1 MKSVQL
7 IAAAFV
13 LGLVQL
19 ASAQQIGIGA
29 CPNHPVHVN
38 FDVPR
43 YLGLWYEIRRYEQ
56 VFQLGGEC
64 VTAEYSLNADGSV
77 RVFNSMV
84 VPPAQARSSD
94 IGNAV
99 IAFPDESPLEAKL
112 NVTFGTIAFV
122 APDPDIDI
130 SANYWVLGTD
140 YDSFAVVWG
149 CFGVGDTL
157 RAESAWILSRTPQ
170 LSPAALQQVQEYVNL
185 YLDEDDLRTTIQDPQ
200 FCCSVDPEVTSF
212 PPCQ

>member
-1 MKSVQL
+1 MNSIQL

-19 ASAQQIGIGA
+19 ASAQQVGIGA
-29 CPNHPVHVN
+29 CPNPPVHVN
-38 FDVPR
+38 FDVSR

-64 VTAEYSLNADGSV
+64 VTAEYSINADGSV
-77 RVFNSMV
+77 RVFNSMI

-94 IGNAV
+94 TGRAV
-99 IAFPDESPLEAKL
+99 VAFPDEVPLEAKL
-112 NVTFGTIAFV
+112 NVTFG
-122 APDPDIDI
+122 PNPENGI

-140 YDSFAVVWG
+140 YDNFAVVWG

-170 LSPAALQQVQEYVNL
+170 LSAATAAEVQRYVDEFLNEENL
-185 YLDEDDLRTTIQDPQ
+185 RPTIQNEQ
-200 FCCSVDPEVTSF
+200 FCCSVDPEVTAY

>member
-19 ASAQQIGIGA
+19 VSAQQVGIGA
-29 CPNHPVHVN
+29 CPNPPVHIN
-38 FDVPR
+38 FDVSR

-94 IGNAV
+94 TGRAV

-112 NVTFGTIAFV
+112 NVTFGTN
-122 APDPDIDI
+122 PDIDI

-140 YDSFAVVWG
+140 YDSYAVVWG

-170 LSPAALQQVQEYVNL
+170 LSPAASQQVQGFIDL
-185 YLDEDDLRTTIQDPQ
+185 YLDEESLRTTMQDPQ
-200 FCCSVDPEVTSF
+200 L
-212 PPCQ
+212 